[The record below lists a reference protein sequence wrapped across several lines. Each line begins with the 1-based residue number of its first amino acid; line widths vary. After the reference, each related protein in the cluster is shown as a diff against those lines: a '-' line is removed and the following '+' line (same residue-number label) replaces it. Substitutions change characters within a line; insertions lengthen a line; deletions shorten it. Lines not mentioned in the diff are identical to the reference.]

1 MSGTDLRVGNREIL
15 LGMIVLLLFRWLLGT
30 RGFVASE
37 MRFGPRHVFG
47 LSGKHFECRNARE
60 FWNDAPAGRKAGT
73 LWGYRGVQEV
83 ESRRLWAV
91 EVCLFFVSSG
101 VSEWKGRLT
110 WNSMSMYNAKKRDDD
125 TK

>member
-73 LWGYRGVQEV
+73 LWGTVACKRWNPGGCGQ
-83 ESRRLWAV
+83 WK
-91 EVCLFFVSSG
+91 FVFSLL
-101 VSEWKGRLT
+101 VRV
-110 WNSMSMYNAKKRDDD
+110 
-125 TK
+125 